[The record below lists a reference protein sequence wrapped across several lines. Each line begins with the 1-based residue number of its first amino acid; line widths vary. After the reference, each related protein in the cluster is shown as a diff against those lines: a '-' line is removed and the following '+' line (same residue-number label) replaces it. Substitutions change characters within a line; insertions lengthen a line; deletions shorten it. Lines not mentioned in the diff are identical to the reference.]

1 MKVYADV
8 LPREDS
14 TQLIFWPKEVLTE
27 IDSQLLIQQYRDT
40 LGYYQMI
47 HRLLVSDPDSPYNQI
62 KDSLPFEEFLWAFS
76 VVSSRQLSL
85 NNGEQVM
92 DDPNLQLLIMPLLD
106 FINHTQ
112 PPLTSSESK
121 EEGPNVRAMPYHD
134 PVNNESFV
142 MLEALY
148 DIKKGDQLLMSYGRL
163 SN

>member
-1 MKVYADV
+1 
-8 LPREDS
+8 
-14 TQLIFWPKEVLTE
+14 
-27 IDSQLLIQQYRDT
+27 
-40 LGYYQMI
+40 
-47 HRLLVSDPDSPYNQI
+47 
-62 KDSLPFEEFLWAFS
+62 

-112 PPLTSSESK
+112 LPQTSSDNNK

-142 MLEALY
+142 MLEALR